1 MTTCPKCGAQFA
13 DGTKFC
19 EACGAQMAEAE
30 VVVNTNE
37 NVQFQQP
44 QQPEQPQQPQNNAAK
59 IPAKFI
65 KPGAIAVVAVI
76 AVIVLCSLIF
86 SGGKNNFTL
95 YKKDGELFF
104 TNLPKFDPQE
114 ITSDFVSSSHVL
126 SKDGKTLFFYDK
138 EAKALY
144 YRDVTNPKKEAEKI
158 SSDVNSFEINE
169 KANVVTY
176 LKNYDNEKGVGDLYQ
191 HNLKEGNKIKGD
203 VRNFWTSED
212 GKKILYVDDGNNLY
226 LKNGKKDAEKIK
238 GEISNIYFVSGDL
251 STIYYAADGTLY
263 CKKGNKDA
271 TKIDSDVTG
280 IQRIYETGEVL
291 YMKEN
296 KKDEKKTE
304 TETESATSSTGFIQ
318 KTYTLYYFDGKD
330 KKELTDEFS
339 EYSDYDYA
347 LDVPVFI
354 YSIAEET
361 KKDDKVEIEH
371 TYFLLADG
379 ETSEITTDDVSA
391 VYISNDGKEVL
402 ITADVNDK
410 GYGTVYLAKISGKTM
425 KTPEKYD
432 EDAGYAYFVGEKN
445 DILIE
450 KDYSDKNDKYTLYF
464 NKTKVDDDVYTQRY
478 NKETKELIYFTDVND
493 KNIGTMKIFN
503 GKKSAKISDDI
514 YVSALNVTN
523 EGNVLFFKD
532 YKVNEEDSTK
542 NRGDLYVIDGKN
554 VKKIDED
561 VQSLYTG
568 VDFDYVRE
576 SKYDRKISVSFP
588 KLKGELEVEK

>member
-576 SKYDRKISVSFP
+576 SKYDRK
-588 KLKGELEVEK
+588 